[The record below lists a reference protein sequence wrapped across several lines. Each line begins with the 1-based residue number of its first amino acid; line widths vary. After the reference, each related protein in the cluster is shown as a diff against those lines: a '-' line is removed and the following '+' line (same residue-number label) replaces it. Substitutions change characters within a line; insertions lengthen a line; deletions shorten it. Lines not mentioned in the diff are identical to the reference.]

1 MEEYF
6 YSGYCR
12 RIDGSRMVTVEVDNG
27 QVDAD
32 CDFGSCPYQ
41 PQCPIAEKIHEK
53 SAVLT

>member
-12 RIDGSRMVTVEVDNG
+12 RIDGSRMVTVEIDNA

-32 CDFGSCPYQ
+32 CDYGSCPYET
-41 PQCPIAEKIHEK
+41 QCPIANQIPI
-53 SAVLT
+53 LRQQ